1 MKSQQRKKI
10 KLVLVRSDFMA
21 INHWLQTGAVY
32 TVRPYQPLS
41 LWMKSVSNQGVI
53 VNLEHADTDLE
64 DLKTERGCLKEEP
77 QIVLDDFVILNHV
90 DHSNEVV
97 RIFKKRMGRAGGAL
111 CHSLCATKLS
121 RKHARAFFTI
131 FNQNP
136 RARFS
141 LAKALHSW
149 AFQTRG
155 MKWHHQ
161 FDRKYIHD
169 VIWLKKSVNIGIWK
183 SFFSSVAQ

>member
-32 TVRPYQPLS
+32 TVGPYQPPS

-97 RIFKKRMGRAGGAL
+97 RIFKKRMGRAGGRGIV
-111 CHSLCATKLS
+111 SLIVCNQIVTQTCTCIFYNIQSESQSPLLS
-121 RKHARAFFTI
+121 SKGLAFVGISNEKNEVT
-131 FNQNP
+131 
-136 RARFS
+136 S
-141 LAKALHSW
+141 S
-149 AFQTRG
+149 
-155 MKWHHQ
+155 
-161 FDRKYIHD
+161 
-169 VIWLKKSVNIGIWK
+169 IW
-183 SFFSSVAQ
+183 